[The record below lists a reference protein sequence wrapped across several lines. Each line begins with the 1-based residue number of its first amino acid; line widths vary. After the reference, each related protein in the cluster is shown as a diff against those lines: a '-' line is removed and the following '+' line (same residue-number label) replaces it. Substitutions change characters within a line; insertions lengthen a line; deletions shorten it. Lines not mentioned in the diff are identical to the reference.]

1 MIHPVLS
8 SVRRFSISR
17 IAAAAVLSVG
27 VVLAAAT
34 VALATVPGSS
44 VAGQGG
50 GAMFFDNAPSCTQVG
65 TCGPD
70 ARGVTT
76 TFNGYF
82 IDVKCP
88 LGYGV
93 VSAGAYVEPNGA
105 LRESR
110 AIDERTWRVSATYPD
125 GSVVQPL
132 GPTIICT
139 RVE

>member
-1 MIHPVLS
+1 
-8 SVRRFSISR
+8 
-17 IAAAAVLSVG
+17 
-27 VVLAAAT
+27 
-34 VALATVPGSS
+34 
-44 VAGQGG
+44 
-50 GAMFFDNAPSCTQVG
+50 MFFDNAPSCIQVG

-88 LGYGV
+88 LGYV
-93 VSAGAYVEPNGA
+93 VISAGAYVEPNGA

-125 GSVVQPL
+125 GGVLQPL
-132 GPTIICT
+132 GPTIICA
-139 RVE
+139 REEDK